1 MFCADDGGKI
11 ELAEY
16 REHFSKFLEECGI
29 ENPVTEVDGVSH
41 HKYTPHSARHTFA
54 SLMKK
59 VSGADKDKLALIGH
73 TSTEIL
79 RNDQDA
85 DVQSLRKIT
94 GAISFRLLPIPFS
107 SLKTPPRWENRS
119 GGQQS
124 QPWGDCLFCCQ
135 SYFNAT

>member
-73 TSTEIL
+73 TSTEIP

-107 SLKTPPRWENRS
+107 SLKNAASVGEPKRRAAVATLGRLSILLPV
-119 GGQQS
+119 
-124 QPWGDCLFCCQ
+124 LF
-135 SYFNAT
+135 